1 MMAGETAREV
11 RLTIRPEG
19 LPGPQHFEL
28 VDEPLPVAGAGEVL
42 VRNRCFLVSASL
54 RQMVSQGA
62 EDVPGV
68 PFPALRPGDGLRGE
82 AIGTLVTGR

>member
-1 MMAGETAREV
+1 MMREIAREV
-11 RLTIRPEG
+11 RLKIRPEG

-28 VDEPLPVAGAGEVL
+28 VEVPPPVAGAGEVL
-42 VRNRCFLVSASL
+42 VRNRMFLVSASL

-82 AIGTLVTGR
+82 GRSSSLDLR